1 MSRRIGFLF
10 PVGDMQGYINLKG
23 YGKFEASNRP
33 SGWKADVRDL
43 SDGSDQHRGADT
55 PHRDELRSTIPR
67 LDRYHALKA
76 NTLDCGTVLRVED
89 RSTIN
94 PSG

>member
-33 SGWKADVRDL
+33 SRWNIWLTFAISPTAPTSTV
-43 SDGSDQHRGADT
+43 T
-55 PHRDELRSTIPR
+55 PTRHIVT
-67 LDRYHALKA
+67 K
-76 NTLDCGTVLRVED
+76 
-89 RSTIN
+89 
-94 PSG
+94 

>member
-33 SGWKADVRDL
+33 SGWNIRLTFAI
-43 SDGSDQHRGADT
+43 SPTAPT
-55 PHRDELRSTIPR
+55 STVAPTRRIVT
-67 LDRYHALKA
+67 
-76 NTLDCGTVLRVED
+76 N
-89 RSTIN
+89 
-94 PSG
+94 

>member
-33 SGWKADVRDL
+33 SGWNIRLTFAI
-43 SDGSDQHRGADT
+43 SPMAPT
-55 PHRDELRSTIPR
+55 STVAPTRRIVT
-67 LDRYHALKA
+67 
-76 NTLDCGTVLRVED
+76 N
-89 RSTIN
+89 
-94 PSG
+94 